1 MSKIM
6 IVTPADTVNKDED
19 DTNQMIEC
27 SIHGFFSEALKSYGC
42 PDCEQE
48 RLDDEEEYSWRQ
60 ARKKFEG

>member
-1 MSKIM
+1 MSKII
-6 IVTPADTVNKDED
+6 IVTSDDVVKDENE

-27 SIHGFFSEALKSYGC
+27 TIHGFFPAALKKYGC

-48 RLDDEEEYSWRQ
+48 RLDDEEEYNWRQ